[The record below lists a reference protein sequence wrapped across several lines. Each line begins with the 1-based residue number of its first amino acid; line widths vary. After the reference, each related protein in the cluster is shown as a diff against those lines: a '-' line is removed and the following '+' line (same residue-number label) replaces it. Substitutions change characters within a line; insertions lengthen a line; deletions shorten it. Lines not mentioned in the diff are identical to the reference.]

1 MVHKLSGKDSVPL
14 PSAHEPPQGDLQWNE
29 MLWKLKIIFNS
40 LINLIVIII
49 NLILIIN
56 SSLLSVL
63 SHQQVKKD
71 H

>member
-1 MVHKLSGKDSVPL
+1 M
-14 PSAHEPPQGDLQWNE
+14 
-29 MLWKLKIIFNS
+29 IFNS
-40 LINLIVIII
+40 LINLILIII

-71 H
+71 L